1 MRRDFAISRAY
12 RLAFAMDLAF
22 GVIDLAFYYFISK
35 TFEGAVT
42 QDLGG
47 APSYFAFVTV
57 GLAITVVIGA
67 TSAQLAQRVR
77 EEQLTGTLEAV
88 VSQPLSPAELALGM
102 GALPFVGS
110 VVRAAFYLVVATALL
125 GADFSQADWLGFVV
139 VLLATAAALSGLGVA
154 MGALVLVVK
163 RGVTAVSLVT
173 FAMGL
178 LGGAF
183 FPVSV
188 LPELVAAPELA
199 GPDAVRLRRTARR
212 ALPGRGLG
220 AGRARPGRSCGR
232 GAAGGGLALLG
243 GARAQPPDRQP
254 RAVLRS
260 GVPCRACR
268 ARS

>member
-188 LPELVAAPELA
+188 LPEWLQPLSWLVPTRYAFDGLRDALYRGEGW
-199 GPDAVRLRRTARR
+199 GPDALALVGLAVVGLPVAVWLFSAALEHSRRTGS
-212 ALPGRGLG
+212 LV
-220 AGRARPGRSCGR
+220 
-232 GAAGGGLALLG
+232 
-243 GARAQPPDRQP
+243 QY
-254 RAVLRS
+254 
-260 GVPCRACR
+260 
-268 ARS
+268 

>member
-188 LPELVAAPELA
+188 LPEWLQPLSWLVPTRYAFDGLRDALYRGEGW
-199 GPDAVRLRRTARR
+199 GPDALALVGLAVVGLPLAVWLFSAALEHSRRTGS
-212 ALPGRGLG
+212 LV
-220 AGRARPGRSCGR
+220 
-232 GAAGGGLALLG
+232 
-243 GARAQPPDRQP
+243 QY
-254 RAVLRS
+254 
-260 GVPCRACR
+260 
-268 ARS
+268 

>member
-22 GVIDLAFYYFISK
+22 GVIDLAFYYFVSK

-77 EEQLTGTLEAV
+77 EEQLTGTLEALV
-88 VSQPLSPAELALGM
+88 TQPIKSSELAFGLG
-102 GALPFVGS
+102 GLPFLLALA
-110 VVRAAFYLVVATALL
+110 RAGVYLIVATALL
-125 GADFSQADWLGFVV
+125 GVSFAGADWFGFAVV
-139 VLLATAAALSGLGVA
+139 MAATGASLLGLGIA
-154 MGALVLVVK
+154 LGALVLVIK
-163 RGVTAVSLVT
+163 RATVVVTLAT
-173 FAMGL
+173 FALGL

-188 LPELVAAPELA
+188 LPDWLEPIAAVIPTRFAFDGLRAALFQGGGWES
-199 GPDAVRLRRTARR
+199 DAV
-212 ALPGRGLG
+212 
-220 AGRARPGRSCGR
+220 
-232 GAAGGGLALLG
+232 ALLG
-243 GARAQPPDRQP
+243 I
-254 RAVLRS
+254 AVV
-260 GVPCRACR
+260 GVPVALWLFHTALDHCRR
-268 ARS
+268 TGSLVQY